1 MRLAPA
7 TIRDLRTVAGA
18 TGAHPV
24 APSSVRSSWSRGAKR
39 PLRELSGISRQ
50 FPEPASHPVPKC
62 EPREQLA
69 VGRGLGLCQ
78 HQPNDHLPPP
88 DSSHKSAITSS
99 AAITTLAAVS
109 TR

>member
-1 MRLAPA
+1 M
-7 TIRDLRTVAGA
+7 D
-18 TGAHPV
+18 GAHPV
-24 APSSVRSSWSRGAKR
+24 PQCEASQQVSVRRR
-39 PLRELSGISRQ
+39 
-50 FPEPASHPVPKC
+50 
-62 EPREQLA
+62 
-69 VGRGLGLCQ
+69 LGLCQ